1 MFYFNMSARRHFC
14 EVRDLVLILLAH
26 PAFPELFMNCPRVNR
41 KSGGKPSH
49 SKCRRADILLFPH
62 LKLITANLKL
72 PLKLRCYRRT
82 TSVLAIMSCNAC
94 FRCVNPA
101 RMYPIPSGISPLT
114 IFAKKRP
121 VACMNEI
128 RWPFRS
134 VT

>member
-1 MFYFNMSARRHFC
+1 MLSLYQRIQLFPSYPRRARASIAKGAASR
-14 EVRDLVLILLAH
+14 RT
-26 PAFPELFMNCPRVNR
+26 P
-41 KSGGKPSH
+41 
-49 SKCRRADILLFPH
+49 KCRRADILLFPY
-62 LKLITANLKL
+62 LKLITVNLKL
-72 PLKLRCYRRT
+72 CRRYRRT

-101 RMYPIPSGISPLT
+101 RMYPIPRGISPLT